1 MYTIHYHIK
10 ADYVSIEWQ
19 TGDGG
24 LIFPYARI
32 VGQNVQDT
40 YLRFYGGTTNMTMKY
55 RLKVKGTRKA

>member
-19 TGDGG
+19 TGDDG

-32 VGQNVQDT
+32 VGQKVEIT
-40 YLRFYGGTTNMTMKY
+40 YIRFYGGAETLPMKY